1 MNHISVCFI
10 QISTKS
16 HANSLFSSGKGMFF
30 WSHPWCFGPLGKFQ
44 HNIKISVNTAR
55 VSRLSVSYDYDH
67 TFKGEGERKI
77 QPRIKRFYSDIG
89 IKRIQK
95 WLNSKENH
103 FKINPVFSKKPPL
116 SPAVSK
122 TVQRCKQ
129 VDLVDMTSM
138 SVTKNGVEYKYILS
152 ILDVFSRFL
161 KLSPL
166 CTKDSNEVLIHL
178 RGIFR

>member
-1 MNHISVCFI
+1 MQTAYSLQGKECF
-10 QISTKS
+10 
-16 HANSLFSSGKGMFF
+16 FF
-30 WSHPWCFGPLGKFQ
+30 WSHPWCFGPLSKFQ
-44 HNIKISVNTAR
+44 HYIKISIKTAR
-55 VSRLSVSYDYDH
+55 VSILSVSYDYDH

-77 QPRIKRFYSDIG
+77 QPRIKRLYSDIG

-95 WLNSKENH
+95 WLNSNENH
-103 FKINPVFSKKPPL
+103 FKINPVFSNKPPL
-116 SPAVSK
+116 SPVVSK

-166 CTKDSNEVLIHL
+166 CTKDSYEVLIHL